1 MNKIKFLSCTAA
13 LLATLVGCNTEDTLG
28 SASSSNKQTTSITAV
43 TPNSGATTRTAYEQD
58 DTDLKVTWSASNEKM
73 YYLAATED
81 SWTAGQLIQDVT
93 DTPAPTADEA
103 SSSSSSSAGTQANFT
118 AYDVDGSGTT
128 PIKKAGSIFAL
139 YPQKSDYAT
148 AFKNLQENGT
158 SASVTLPLSN
168 QTGKL
173 EDLHNFDYMTAASD
187 VKANDGNIEVSPLN
201 MNHEIAVLHIAQ
213 GSEVSLESGSV
224 AKIELSAT
232 SGFYGSGTM
241 TITRNG
247 STISSN
253 VIGTAGTITINGNF
267 AVADNKLSDDVYV
280 AILPTASFSGLKAK
294 FTYSNGDAYTYNY
307 SGTTTKFEK
316 GKVYN
321 RSPEIAAADKE
332 FTLSGISQTGTR
344 RAILADN
351 ATGKWYSTHESNNL
365 GGYTYTIDGLYIGTS
380 TPESKVTFALKINK
394 SALAKNMTFSLK
406 SCTGVYRLW
415 KTDAVDIDLKS
426 FKIVGWYGSSG
437 FTGSSTSTP
446 DANHL
451 YGKCEAVLSDL
462 NTNGSDFYKS
472 YINDCKFILVS
483 NYGIEHQIQINY
495 FGRILR
501 DIYTKADTD
510 GSLTIYIYK
519 YQLPDGKWTQVTNK
533 QYNAWKNK

>member
-321 RSPEIAAADKE
+321 WTPGIAAADKN
-332 FTLSGISQTGTR
+332 FTLGDISIVSKR
-344 RAILADN
+344 RYD
-351 ATGKWYSTHESNNL
+351 TSVSTYSA
-365 GGYTYTIDGLYIGTS
+365 GTYTVDKLKITPTNNGTS
-380 TPESKVTFALKINK
+380 YPVLKVSFVMTAGNGNV
-394 SALAKNMTFSLK
+394 AKNMNYSME
-406 SCTGVYRLW
+406 SCKGVYRLW
-415 KTDAVDIDLKS
+415 NTSETDIDTDNFTL
-426 FKIVGWYGSSG
+426 VGWYTNQQCT
-437 FTGSSTSTP
+437 TGKSSTP
-446 DANHL
+446 DATHKYAKFEL
-451 YGKCEAVLSDL
+451 TFPDL
-462 NTNGSDFYKS
+462 K
-472 YINDCKFILVS
+472 
-483 NYGIEHQIQINY
+483 
-495 FGRILR
+495 
-501 DIYTKADTD
+501 TD
-510 GSLTIYIYK
+510 GSDYYK
-519 YQLPDGKWTQVTNK
+519 LLIQKLKVTVKNNFGVSKTASLKQSLSSITSRWTPNESTYPLKKLIFKYKTPDGNK
-533 QYNAWKNK
+533 QHTTQQYLNWQAEN

>member
-187 VKANDGNIEVSPLN
+187 VKANDGNIEVSPL
-201 MNHEIAVLHIAQ
+201 
-213 GSEVSLESGSV
+213 
-224 AKIELSAT
+224 T
-232 SGFYGSGTM
+232 
-241 TITRNG
+241 
-247 STISSN
+247 
-253 VIGTAGTITINGNF
+253 
-267 AVADNKLSDDVYV
+267 
-280 AILPTASFSGLKAK
+280 
-294 FTYSNGDAYTYNY
+294 
-307 SGTTTKFEK
+307 
-316 GKVYN
+316 
-321 RSPEIAAADKE
+321 
-332 FTLSGISQTGTR
+332 
-344 RAILADN
+344 
-351 ATGKWYSTHESNNL
+351 
-365 GGYTYTIDGLYIGTS
+365 
-380 TPESKVTFALKINK
+380 
-394 SALAKNMTFSLK
+394 
-406 SCTGVYRLW
+406 
-415 KTDAVDIDLKS
+415 
-426 FKIVGWYGSSG
+426 
-437 FTGSSTSTP
+437 
-446 DANHL
+446 
-451 YGKCEAVLSDL
+451 
-462 NTNGSDFYKS
+462 
-472 YINDCKFILVS
+472 LVS
-483 NYGIEHQIQINY
+483 
-495 FGRILR
+495 R
-501 DIYTKADTD
+501 
-510 GSLTIYIYK
+510 LTGAIII
-519 YQLPDGKWTQVTNK
+519 
-533 QYNAWKNK
+533 